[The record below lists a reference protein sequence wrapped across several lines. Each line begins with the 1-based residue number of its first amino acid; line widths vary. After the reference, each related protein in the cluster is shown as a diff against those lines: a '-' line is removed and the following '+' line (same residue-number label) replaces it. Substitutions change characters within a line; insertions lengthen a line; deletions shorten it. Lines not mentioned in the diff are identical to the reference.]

1 MKYHLSIPKM
11 GESVSEATIVHW
23 LKQVGDIVENDQP
36 FIEVSTDKVE
46 SEIPAPFKCKILS
59 ISYQK
64 DQIVPVN
71 IPIAEVEILDG
82 FIPSKIEEVKA
93 PSITLQDDK
102 AHLSKTTKTNFKKT
116 ESHTV
121 ENNIHKL
128 SPLVKKIAIENE
140 ITEVDL
146 NYINGSGIEGRITKD
161 DLFYFIKN
169 KEVFRSQF
177 PKNILK
183 EEVIEMPSDAVPKGI
198 EEHDEIV
205 VFDRMRGLI
214 AKHMLDSKRNAPHCT
229 SFSEIDVSKIVE
241 YRDLNKDIFLKEN
254 NIKIT
259 YTHFFMK
266 MVIEALNDFPKLNA
280 HNYSKGYVL
289 KKNVHLGFATA
300 LPDGNLI
307 VPVLRNAQSLD
318 LVSLAKKV
326 NEIAEKAKQFNLQPE
341 DIQGGTFTV
350 SNTGIFGSLMGTPI
364 INQPQVAILSLGEII
379 KKPSV
384 VETDQGDRIEIRK
397 KMFASLSYD
406 HRIIDGSYAASFLKK
421 LKNLIENFQYVV

>member
-11 GESVSEATIVHW
+11 GESVSEATIVNW
-23 LKQVGDIVENDQP
+23 LKKVGDIIEKDQP

-59 ISYQK
+59 IQYQK
-64 DQIVPVN
+64 DETVPVN
-71 IPIAEVEILDG
+71 IPIAEVEVLDD
-82 FIPSKIEEVKA
+82 FVPNKSEEVNKKV
-93 PSITLQDDK
+93 SSFIENKGVVTQK
-102 AHLSKTTKTNFKKT
+102 TKTNFAKT
-116 ESHTV
+116 EMQSAVNH
-121 ENNIHKL
+121 IHKL
-128 SPLVKKIAIENE
+128 SPLVKKMAIENE
-140 ITEVDL
+140 ITEADL

-161 DLFYFIKN
+161 DLLYFIKN
-169 KEVFRSQF
+169 KELFRSQF
-177 PKNILK
+177 PKNIQS
-183 EEVIEMPSDAVPKGI
+183 EPVFENQDESAPKGI
-198 EEHDEIV
+198 EEQDEIV
-205 VFDRMRGLI
+205 VFDRMRGMI
-214 AKHMLDSKRNAPHCT
+214 AKHMLDSKRNSPHCT
-229 SFSEIDVSKIVE
+229 SFSEIDVTKIVE
-241 YRDLNKDIFLKEN
+241 FRDLNKDLFIKEN

-266 MVIEALNDFPKLNA
+266 LVIDALITFPKLNA
-280 HNYSKGYVL
+280 HNYSKGYVI

-307 VPVLRNAQSLD
+307 VPVIKNSQTLD

-384 VETDQGDRIEIRK
+384 VETENGDRIEIRK

-421 LKNLIENFQYVV
+421 LKNLIENYQ

>member
-1 MKYHLSIPKM
+1 M

-23 LKQVGDIVENDQP
+23 LKKVGDIVEKDQP

-64 DQIVPVN
+64 DQTVPVN

-93 PSITLQDDK
+93 HSTTLHDDK
-102 AHLSKTTKTNFKKT
+102 ANPSTKNKTNFKKT

-128 SPLVKKIAIENE
+128 SPLVKKIAVENE

-183 EEVIEMPSDAVPKGI
+183 EEVIEMPSDSVPKGI

>member
-1 MKYHLSIPKM
+1 M

-23 LKQVGDIVENDQP
+23 LKQVGDIVEKDQP

-64 DQIVPVN
+64 DQTVPVN

-93 PSITLQDDK
+93 HSITLHDDK
-102 AHLSKTTKTNFKKT
+102 ANPSTKNKTNFKKT

-183 EEVIEMPSDAVPKGI
+183 EEVIEMPSDSVPKGI

-326 NEIAEKAKQFNLQPE
+326 NEIAEKAKHFNLQPE

-384 VETDQGDRIEIRK
+384 VETDHGDRIEIRK

>member
-1 MKYHLSIPKM
+1 M

-23 LKQVGDIVENDQP
+23 LKKVGDIVEKDQP

-64 DQIVPVN
+64 DQTVPVN

-82 FIPSKIEEVKA
+82 FVPSKLEEIKENLIN
-93 PSITLQDDK
+93 PEDKTLQP
-102 AHLSKTTKTNFKKT
+102 SKTKTSFNKT
-116 ESHTV
+116 ETQRV

-140 ITEVDL
+140 ITEEDL

-161 DLFYFIKN
+161 DLLYFIKN

-183 EEVIEMPSDAVPKGI
+183 EHVSEIPSDSVPKGI

-266 MVIEALNDFPKLNA
+266 MVVEALNDFPKLNA

>member
-1 MKYHLSIPKM
+1 M

-23 LKQVGDIVENDQP
+23 LKQVGDIVEKDQP

-64 DQIVPVN
+64 DQTVPVN

-93 PSITLQDDK
+93 HSTTLHDDK
-102 AHLSKTTKTNFKKT
+102 ANPSTKNKTNFKKT

-161 DLFYFIKN
+161 DLLYFIKN

-241 YRDLNKDIFLKEN
+241 YRDLNKDFFLKEN

-266 MVIEALNDFPKLNA
+266 MVIEALNNFPKLNA

>member
-1 MKYHLSIPKM
+1 
-11 GESVSEATIVHW
+11 
-23 LKQVGDIVENDQP
+23 
-36 FIEVSTDKVE
+36 
-46 SEIPAPFKCKILS
+46 
-59 ISYQK
+59 
-64 DQIVPVN
+64 
-71 IPIAEVEILDG
+71 
-82 FIPSKIEEVKA
+82 
-93 PSITLQDDK
+93 
-102 AHLSKTTKTNFKKT
+102 
-116 ESHTV
+116 
-121 ENNIHKL
+121 
-128 SPLVKKIAIENE
+128 
-140 ITEVDL
+140 
-146 NYINGSGIEGRITKD
+146 
-161 DLFYFIKN
+161 
-169 KEVFRSQF
+169 
-177 PKNILK
+177 
-183 EEVIEMPSDAVPKGI
+183 
-198 EEHDEIV
+198 
-205 VFDRMRGLI
+205 
-214 AKHMLDSKRNAPHCT
+214 MLDSKRNAPHCT

-266 MVIEALNDFPKLNA
+266 MVVEALNDFPKLNA

>member
-1 MKYHLSIPKM
+1 M

-23 LKQVGDIVENDQP
+23 LKQVGDIVEKDQP

-64 DQIVPVN
+64 DQTVPVN

-93 PSITLQDDK
+93 HSTTLHDDK
-102 AHLSKTTKTNFKKT
+102 ANPSTKNKTNFKKT

-161 DLFYFIKN
+161 DLLYFIKN

-241 YRDLNKDIFLKEN
+241 YRDLNKDFFLKEN

-266 MVIEALNDFPKLNA
+266 MVIEALNNFPKLNA

-326 NEIAEKAKQFNLQPE
+326 NEIAEKAKHFNLQPE

>member
-23 LKQVGDIVENDQP
+23 LKQVGDIVEKDQP

-64 DQIVPVN
+64 DQTVPVN

-93 PSITLQDDK
+93 HSTTLHDDK
-102 AHLSKTTKTNFKKT
+102 ANPSTKNKTNFKKT

-183 EEVIEMPSDAVPKGI
+183 EEVIEMPSDSVPKGI